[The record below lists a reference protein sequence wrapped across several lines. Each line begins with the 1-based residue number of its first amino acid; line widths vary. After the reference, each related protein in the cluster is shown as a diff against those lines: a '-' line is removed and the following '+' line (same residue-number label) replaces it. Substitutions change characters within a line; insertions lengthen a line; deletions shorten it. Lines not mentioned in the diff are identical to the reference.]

1 MFATI
6 YDNLFTC
13 DMKTFVILMSSYI
26 PLHVILYNCLE
37 DNNCVEDKL
46 INKIKE
52 LQKENDELKGQLEKI
67 NSCTNNNDMKCNNCD
82 NDKFD
87 IDDELC
93 HECYH
98 KSCQENGDK
107 CWCENDVDEKL
118 SIKKPDDINN
128 SYNNYNN
135 YNYEKEEHDYYDD
148 KFIENLILKK
158 I

>member
-13 DMKTFVILMSSYI
+13 DMKMFVILISSYI
-26 PLHVILYNCLE
+26 PLYIILYNCLE

-52 LQKENDELKGQLEKI
+52 LQKENKELKEKLDKL
-67 NSCTNNNDMKCNNCD
+67 NTLTEENNIKCNKCD

-107 CWCENDVDEKL
+107 CWCENDTDEKL
-118 SIKKPDDINN
+118 SLKKPYDIDNI
-128 SYNNYNN
+128 
-135 YNYEKEEHDYYDD
+135 EDDYYYDEIME
-148 KFIENLILKK
+148 KLTFGRI
-158 I
+158 